1 MAQTRKFPSFNT
13 PDHPYPR
20 EKSRRVSVPS
30 PRNIVTPRGR
40 SRSGAC
46 PGIGKW
52 GDNCSPTTASFVR
65 LGQHDFAAAGVHRY
79 AKPGAYTVVIIING
93 SGGASAQKTTKVTVP
108 PN

>member
-1 MAQTRKFPSFNT
+1 
-13 PDHPYPR
+13 
-20 EKSRRVSVPS
+20 
-30 PRNIVTPRGR
+30 
-40 SRSGAC
+40 
-46 PGIGKW
+46 
-52 GDNCSPTTASFVR
+52 VR